1 MKKLFLLPGFVL
13 VALFSP
19 WAAAQDLTFF
29 AVSGSIDQA
38 ISEPANLVTP
48 LPAESRVIIRL
59 TADGH
64 LAAWVNDDPAYAQTA
79 FLLQTTTTAT
89 LTDPIIL
96 SNARI
101 DFSGTCVTF
110 RSSTTGQSVRF
121 QLSGTACSN
130 TAQGTTVFQ
139 GVGLSK
145 QSGDALSQA
154 FVAMGDGAF
163 PPMTAF
169 NCHCN
174 PDDSSDRA
182 CDSGGMGATACS
194 TGSSGKQGATACG
207 TGWYACCKN

>member
-1 MKKLFLLPGFVL
+1 M

-19 WAAAQDLTFF
+19 WAAAQNLTFS
-29 AVSGSIDQA
+29 AVPSSTDQV
-38 ISEPANLVTP
+38 ISEPANLITSP
-48 LPAESRVIIRL
+48 PAESRVIIQL

-89 LTDPIIL
+89 LSDPIIL

-139 GVGLSK
+139 GAGLTR
-145 QSGDALSQA
+145 QSGEAINQA
-154 FVAMGDGAF
+154 FIATGNGPF
-163 PPMTAF
+163 PPITAF
-169 NCHCN
+169 NCNCN
-174 PDDSSDRA
+174 PHGSSDRA

-194 TGSSGKQGATACG
+194 TGSSNQQGTTACG